1 MNPLRIKA
9 VTALMESK
17 NRRGGDRRIAAQVL
31 RQAQMCLR
39 DGDHAAT
46 IVLTDRLL
54 ADDPSHLGA
63 LETQAKAQWKGGQ
76 YEPLLRTLQDLIR
89 VNPYESGY
97 HALRGATLQC
107 LGRYGEATKAM
118 ERVEDSPEAAARI
131 RDLQGW
137 QSDLVAEMSRTDP
150 VLRAHL
156 RQNAA
161 AAHAARGFKIPAVRP
176 LRAVARVAEPTSV
189 QQRPS

>member
-1 MNPLRIKA
+1 
-9 VTALMESK
+9 MESK
-17 NRRGGDRRIAAQVL
+17 NRRGDDRRIAAQAL
-31 RQAQMCLR
+31 RRAQMCLR
-39 DGDHAAT
+39 DGDNAAA
-46 IVLTDRLL
+46 IVLTEKLL
-54 ADDPSHLGA
+54 GDDPSHLGA
-63 LETQAKAQWKGGQ
+63 LEIQAKAQWKGGQ
-76 YEPLLRTLQDLIR
+76 YEPLLLTLQDLIR

-97 HALRGATLQC
+97 HALRGAALQC

-137 QSDLVAEMSRTDP
+137 QSDLVIEMSRTDP

-161 AAHAARGFKIPAVRP
+161 AACAARGFKIPAVRP